1 MGSGRDRLD
10 QEQMADLIFKMNPMR
25 KAMTQS
31 LLLTDAVMTQSL
43 LLTDAVQVLSQKNP
57 ALVGMVRAGRDVAVP
72 VAVVVGLGHFLIGVA
87 NRLFPPEHNNI
98 KFLLVLL

>member
-10 QEQMADLIFKMNPMR
+10 QGQMADLIFKMNPMR
-25 KAMTQS
+25 KA
-31 LLLTDAVMTQSL
+31 MTQSL